1 MMIELIYLGVLRI
14 LKTRQPKN
22 HWGTT
27 MNWCTNNCHEKPMW
41 YGRKNCMN
49 MADFSKAWQKKK
61 DEKSMSDDGAKSSAE
76 FNIELAAITLT
87 EDFEA
92 LQ

>member
-1 MMIELIYLGVLRI
+1 
-14 LKTRQPKN
+14 
-22 HWGTT
+22 
-27 MNWCTNNCHEKPMW
+27 
-41 YGRKNCMN
+41 MN